1 MTKIIQELYG
11 YLKTAATL
19 STMAVFIASG
29 LYLLIIDGA
38 DLKTKG
44 LKKELAAARIVGLLY
59 IFGSMIAY
67 IIFKYII

>member
-1 MTKIIQELYG
+1 MTKIVQGLYD
-11 YLKTAATL
+11 YLQTAATL
-19 STMAVFIASG
+19 STAAVFIFSG

-44 LKKELAAARIVGLLY
+44 LKKELAATRIVGLLY
-59 IFGSMIAY
+59 IFGSVIAY